1 MIAISQKPPA
11 AKLGYFK
18 KRTAAVK
25 LYGMSITCGRLAD
38 LEIRVLRLQN

>member
-18 KRTAAVK
+18 KRAAAVK

-38 LEIRVLRLQN
+38 LKIRVLRLQN